1 MIRRRNRAD
10 GLPFRVY
17 ERKGVKRYSIGY
29 KNPDGSWA
37 FRLQCAASDRARVL
51 ELRSEAITRSAR
63 LSLGRPADDSFRS
76 LCESWFQWQ
85 EGLPTQAVQKR
96 AASTLKENRREADML
111 CKAWGNWRVAD
122 IKKGDAYDYLDACLL
137 ARDKNGMPR
146 PRAAKGNKEI
156 ALARVILE
164 FGVRTRRIES
174 NPFAQVEKLATPKVD
189 RYVTNS
195 ELELSREVGRRLGGP
210 QHIVALAL
218 YTAFLCVRRSVEVR
232 GLTRQQIR
240 GDGIEWHS
248 AKRQRGEAQKVG
260 LIEWSPELKATI
272 DEALAIKRRDV
283 AGDGFVFGNMSGNR
297 YTKGGWKATLEKLM
311 NACEVEAG
319 IRNIPFKRF
328 SLQDCR
334 PKGVSDKMA
343 RGDRD
348 VVDATMHSSERMVRQ
363 VYDRRRVR
371 VAKPAA

>member
-1 MIRRRNRAD
+1 MTRRRDRND

-17 ERKGVKRYSIGY
+17 ERRGIKRYSIGY
-29 KNPDGSWA
+29 KNPDGTWA
-37 FRLQCAASDRARVL
+37 YRLSCAIADRTRIQ
-51 ELRSEAITRSAR
+51 ELRSEAINRSTRLGLGAPAGDTFQDLVNHWLR
-63 LSLGRPADDSFRS
+63 WQVSLPA
-76 LCESWFQWQ
+76 
-85 EGLPTQAVQKR
+85 QAIQKR
-96 AASTLKENRREADML
+96 AASTLEENRREAAML
-111 CKAWGNWRVAD
+111 CKAWGRWLLRD

-137 ARDKNGMPR
+137 ARDKNGKSR

-156 ALARVILE
+156 GLARVILE
-164 FGVRTRRIES
+164 FGVRTRRLES
-174 NPFAQVEKLATPKVD
+174 NPFEGIEKLATPRVD
-189 RYVTNS
+189 RYV
-195 ELELSREVGRRLGGP
+195 EDFEMALAAKVGRREGGP
-210 QHIVALAL
+210 LHIAAVALMTG
-218 YTAFLCVRRSVEVR
+218 YYCVRRSGEVLS
-232 GLTRQQIR
+232 LTREQLR
-240 GDGIEWHS
+240 DEGIEWH
-248 AKRQRGEAQKVG
+248 ATKRQRGEARKVG

-272 DEALAIKRRDV
+272 DEALSIKRREG
-283 AGDGFVFGNMSGNR
+283 ASELFVFGNMSGNR
-297 YTKGGWKATLEKLM
+297 YTKGGWKATLQKLM

-371 VAKPAA
+371 VAKPAG